1 MIFIVQSMAPAPSS
15 VHVWGSD
22 AHALANEVP
31 FDAGKKKSPS
41 HKSAKGFER
50 RVFAR
55 ANTFRDPIP

>member
-1 MIFIVQSMAPAPSS
+1 MIFIVQSMAPGPNF
-15 VHVWGSD
+15 VHVWGTH
-22 AHALANEVP
+22 AHALANEAS

-41 HKSAKGFER
+41 HKGAKGFER

>member
-1 MIFIVQSMAPAPSS
+1 MIFIVQSMAQDPNF
-15 VHVWGSD
+15 VHVWGTH
-22 AHALANEVP
+22 AHALANEAP